1 MSPLTEKQQTQVLAA
16 ALIAA
21 VVVAAVVIY
30 WYSVQLTI
38 HNTGRIHTFGVGAFE
53 DSACTTPV
61 TAIDW
66 GAMDP
71 GMTKAVQIFVKNN
84 GTDPG
89 VLSMNTSAWQ
99 PAIAVE
105 FLNLTWTAEG
115 RVLQP
120 SQVIA
125 ATFLLHVSPDIT
137 GVHEFEFDI
146 NVFLSEQP

>member
-1 MSPLTEKQQTQVLAA
+1 MTDKQKVQVLAI
-16 ALIAA
+16 ALLAT
-21 VVVAAVVIY
+21 VVVAAAVIY

-38 HNTGRIHTFGVGAFE
+38 HNTGRIRTFGVGAFK
-53 DSACTTPV
+53 DQACTELV
-61 TAIDW
+61 SAIDW
-66 GAMDP
+66 GSMDP
-71 GMTKAVQIFVKNN
+71 GMTKAVQIYLKNN

-99 PAIAVE
+99 PAIAAE

-120 SQVIA
+120 DQVIA

-137 GVHEFEFDI
+137 GIHEFEFDI
-146 NVFLSEQP
+146 NVFLGEQPPA